1 MSGESVLFTTEREKP
16 AIKNPVRFYW
26 PFLLP
31 PTCPCALSW
40 PGYEYVIERAG
51 NITISF
57 FAPLQIKAQCSI
69 CAKTT
74 LQMGEKPAKGFNSGI
89 IYLMLAPF
97 AIAGYVGYRWWKGKD
112 V

>member
-1 MSGESVLFTTEREKP
+1 MAENRKFAVQMEQKIFTFFLF
-16 AIKNPVRFYW
+16 
-26 PFLLP
+26 
-31 PTCPCALSW
+31 
-40 PGYEYVIERAG
+40 
-51 NITISF
+51 ITLSF